1 MSTVLPIPAVA
12 LGQLRRRPA
21 AFAGLAAA
29 QLLALATVTLFGSLL
44 AAELT
49 APVGTPRAAT
59 GPGVGVIAAGF
70 GEIAVLVAF
79 FVVVN
84 ALGFALRQQHRELAL
99 LRAAAATPRQIR
111 RLVRG
116 QVLATTLLVAL
127 PGWALGHLAAE
138 RFLTALQRR
147 DMAAPDLTVP
157 GSPLPALAA
166 LAAALL
172 VGLAASAAGARRI
185 TRTTPA
191 AALTASSAEPGRTGV
206 ARLFAGTAVLAG
218 GVLLLRLAATRPADQ
233 LDKAGQA
240 ALLGSLVL
248 LVAVALLGPLAA
260 RVLVAGLGAP
270 LRAAAPRTGWLA
282 DANLRGYAHRLAAA
296 VVPVALLTGLSG
308 TMMIMTT
315 TAERAAERATAHA
328 AGLSAGLATGPAASS
343 VTSAG
348 DIWLRQAEL
357 AMLVCF
363 AAVATVNTLVAL
375 TVDRRREFALLRL
388 AGATRHRLLA
398 VLGVEAVLTAAVGVL
413 LGAGVAA
420 AASAAFSTAVTGTAV
435 PAVPA
440 GACGWIAGGALVLT
454 VPAVLLT
461 ALRATTGPAAAL
473 VAGGGRD

>member
-1 MSTVLPIPAVA
+1 MLTIPAVA

-44 AAELT
+44 AADLT
-49 APVGTPRAAT
+49 APAGTPRAAT
-59 GPGVGVIAAGF
+59 GPGVTIIAVGF

-116 QVLATTLLVAL
+116 EVLATTLLVAP

-147 DMAAPDLTVP
+147 DMAAPALTVP

-172 VGLAASAAGARRI
+172 VGLAASAVGARRI
-185 TRTTPA
+185 TRPAPA
-191 AALTASSAEPGRTGV
+191 AALTVSSAEPGRTGV
-206 ARLFAGTAVLAG
+206 ARLFAGVAVLAG
-218 GVLLLRLAATRPADQ
+218 GGLLLRLAATRPAAQ

-240 ALLGSLVL
+240 ALLGTLVL
-248 LVAVALLGPLAA
+248 LVALALLGPLAA
-260 RVLVAGLGAP
+260 RLLVAGLGAP
-270 LRAAAPRTGWLA
+270 LRTAAPRTGWLA
-282 DANLRGYAHRLAAA
+282 DANLRGHAHRLAAA

-308 TMMIMTT
+308 TMTIMTT

-328 AGLSAGLATGPAASS
+328 AELANGPAASS
-343 VTSAG
+343 VTSAS
-348 DIWLRQAEL
+348 DVWLRQAEL

-388 AGATRHRLLA
+388 AGATRRRLLA
-398 VLGVEAVLTAAVGVL
+398 VLGVEAVLTAVVGVL

-420 AASAAFSTAVTGTAV
+420 AASAAFSAAVIGTAV
-435 PAVPA
+435 PAIPA
-440 GACGWIAGGALVLT
+440 AACGWIAAGALVLT
-454 VPAVLLT
+454 LPGILLPALW
-461 ALRATTGPAAAL
+461 ATTGPAASL